1 MAAIINYPIRD
12 TWEQILQRPTQ
23 SVEAIE
29 AVVNTVFLAVKQ
41 EGNTAIARYT
51 KQF

>member
-29 AVVNTVFLAVKQ
+29 AVVNTFLKS
-41 EGNTAIARYT
+41 AIHINR
-51 KQF
+51 